1 MKLLITIIAA
11 LTLTACV
18 SVPVERKFPKAPDEL
33 MTNCAEL
40 QTIPADTTQL
50 SVVVEIIVA
59 NYGQYQWCQNKTKT
73 WIDWYN
79 DQKKIFESV
88 K

>member
-1 MKLLITIIAA
+1 MKLLIAMITAF
-11 LTLTACV
+11 TLTACV

-33 MTNCAEL
+33 MANCAEL
-40 QTIPADTTQL
+40 QTIPANTTQL
-50 SVVVEIIVA
+50 SVVVETIVA
-59 NYGQYQWCQNKTKT
+59 NYGQYQWCQTKTNT

-79 DQKKIFESV
+79 RQKEIFDSV

>member
-1 MKLLITIIAA
+1 MKLLIAMIAA
-11 LTLTACV
+11 STLTACV
-18 SVPVERKFPKAPDEL
+18 SVPIERKFPKAPDEL
-33 MTNCAEL
+33 MANCAEL

-50 SVVVEIIVA
+50 SVVVETIVA
-59 NYGQYQWCQNKTKT
+59 NYGQYQWCQTKT
-73 WIDWYN
+73 NTWINWYN